1 MKRISILLT
10 IILIT
15 SNITMAQKTIKL
27 PPVDKA
33 MPVTL
38 MQALDQRHTGRD
50 YKDQEISIEHL
61 SNLLWCA
68 NGVNREDGKRTAPS
82 ARNCQEID
90 IYALT
95 AEGIYL
101 YLPEKHMLE
110 QVKAGDFRA
119 QIGMQPFTHTAPLLL
134 VYVANYDRMKDMDD
148 NARNLYG
155 ATDCGNVCQNV
166 YLYCAAAG
174 LETVELGS
182 IHRDTFTEL
191 VPIHGKVILGQAVG
205 MPK

>member
-1 MKRISILLT
+1 MKRFIFANII
-10 IILIT
+10 IILSIT
-15 SNITMAQKTIKL
+15 TMAQNITL
-27 PPVDKA
+27 PKA
-33 MPVTL
+33 EKSNPTTL
-38 MQALDQRHTGRD
+38 MQALEKRHTGRD
-50 YKDQEISIEHL
+50 YRPQAL
-61 SNLLWCA
+61 SVQQLSDLLWCA
-68 NGVNREDGKRTAPS
+68 NGINRENGKRTAPS

-101 YLPEKHMLE
+101 YNPEKHLLE
-110 QVKAGDFRA
+110 FVKGGDYRA
-119 QIGMQPFTHTAPLLL
+119 QIGMQEFTHTAPLLL

-182 IHRDTFTEL
+182 IHRDTFTGL
-191 VPIHGKVILGQAVG
+191 IPVNGKVILGQAVG

>member
-1 MKRISILLT
+1 MKQFILANI
-10 IILIT
+10 IILFSMT
-15 SNITMAQKTIKL
+15 TMAQHITL
-27 PPVDKA
+27 PKVEKSNST
-33 MPVTL
+33 TL
-38 MQALDQRHTGRD
+38 MQALENRHTGRD
-50 YKDQEISIEHL
+50 YQPQALSAQQL

-68 NGVNREDGKRTAPS
+68 NGINRKDGKRTAPS

-101 YLPEKHMLE
+101 YLPEKHILE

-134 VYVANYDRMKDMDD
+134 VYVANYGRMKDMDD
-148 NARNLYG
+148 EARNLYG

-182 IHRDTFTEL
+182 IRRDAFTGL
-191 VPIHGKVILGQAVG
+191 VPVNGKVILGQAVG